1 VVKNRMNL
9 CPILKIA
16 NLLSQVR
23 SFGGEKRQMLN
34 FGSQVNCR
42 LWFFMKLVISR
53 LIVLLFISKML
64 VGSCLSKKW
73 YKARGFQICE

>member
-1 VVKNRMNL
+1 MVKKRMNL

-53 LIVLLFISKML
+53 FDCSVIYIKNVGRFLLIKEV
-64 VGSCLSKKW
+64 V
-73 YKARGFQICE
+73 